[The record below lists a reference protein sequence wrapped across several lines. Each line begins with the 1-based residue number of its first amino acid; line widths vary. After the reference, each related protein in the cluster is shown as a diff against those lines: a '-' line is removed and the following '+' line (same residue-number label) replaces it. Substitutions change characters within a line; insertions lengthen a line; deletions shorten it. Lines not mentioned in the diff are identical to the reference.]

1 MPVFIDVKIIS
12 HLAFD
17 PGFSSNSTVLCKSNE
32 SEFRRIFQQS
42 LPILCDILKKV
53 NFCPYFDAPI
63 VPISLKLCG
72 NVLNFAWHFVQRT
85 MRINS
90 HEISFGKAKFRQ
102 QSIWGGSE
110 ISWNMSFVG
119 VEVKLNLDEINK
131 SCA

>member
-17 PGFSSNSTVLCKSNE
+17 PGFSLNSTVLCKSNE

-63 VPISLKLCG
+63 VPISLKRCG

-85 MRINS
+85 MKFRTKFRLGKQNFANS
-90 HEISFGKAKFRQ
+90 LFGEGAKFR
-102 QSIWGGSE
+102 GTCRLLE
-110 ISWNMSFVG
+110 
-119 VEVKLNLDEINK
+119 
-131 SCA
+131 